1 VETFLFLVLQI
12 NNFRFR
18 TPLNHEISVSEN
30 PQRKA
35 LVKDSDDWPFQGRI
49 HDIQWTGD

>member
-1 VETFLFLVLQI
+1 MRNRAEYEEKLIYL
-12 NNFRFR
+12 
-18 TPLNHEISVSEN
+18 SEN